1 MHSLSLSLSLSLS
14 HSFTGFMVY
23 AFIVVSLS
31 IYLIYVVA
39 PQYGQSNILVY
50 IAICSLIG
58 SLTVMACKGLS
69 IAVRLTLTGDS
80 QLKNPLGWFFLIAVA
95 SCIAVQMNYLNRS
108 LDTFNTSLVTPIYY
122 VMFTT
127 MTIIASGIL
136 FKEWNILTA
145 KDIVGALCGF
155 ITIICGVFLLHA
167 FKDIN
172 VKISDLIEKTNKPNG
187 ASGAVAEDVTSNH
200 HDSIV
205 VNDTSS
211 FPIEMESL
219 SPSSPRSMRTHRGKV
234 LSPVITNGNVDHS
247 DLSEPEDEK
256 APFVQ

>member
-1 MHSLSLSLSLSLS
+1 
-14 HSFTGFMVY
+14 MVY
-23 AFIVVSLS
+23 AFIVISLS
-31 IYLIYVVA
+31 IYLIYVVV
-39 PQYGQSNILVY
+39 PQHGQTNILVY

-69 IAVRLTLTGDS
+69 IAIRLTLTGDS

-95 SCIAVQMNYLNRS
+95 SCITVQMNYLNRS

-155 ITIICGVFLLHA
+155 MIIICGVFLLHA
-167 FKDIN
+167 FRDIN
-172 VKISDLIEKTNKPNG
+172 VKLSDLIEKTNKPSGSASTADSENG
-187 ASGAVAEDVTSNH
+187 TTNH
-200 HDSIV
+200 EPIV
-205 VNDTSS
+205 VKDSS
-211 FPIEMESL
+211 FPIEMEPL
-219 SPSSPRSMRTHRGKV
+219 SPSSPHPKRTHRGKV
-234 LSPVITNGNVDHS
+234 LSPVITNGNLDHS
-247 DLSEPEDEK
+247 DLSGQEDET